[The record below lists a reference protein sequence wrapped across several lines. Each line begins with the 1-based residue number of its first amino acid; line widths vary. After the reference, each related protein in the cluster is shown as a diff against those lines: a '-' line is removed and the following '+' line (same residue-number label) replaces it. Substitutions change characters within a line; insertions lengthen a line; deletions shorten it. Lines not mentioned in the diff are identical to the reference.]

1 MATINEILADKGH
14 EVWSVAPDD
23 SVYHALEQLA
33 DKGIGALCVVDAD
46 GQLVGFFSER
56 DYARKVIL
64 KGKDSVNTPVAEIMA
79 RELVTVTPETT
90 VDECM
95 NLMTDHK
102 IRHLPVLDDGSLV
115 GLVSIGDLVKHI
127 IASQEQTISQLEQ
140 YIIS

>member
-1 MATINEILADKGH
+1 MTAIKEILDNKGH
-14 EVWSVAPDD
+14 AVWSVKPSD

-33 DKGIGALCVVDAD
+33 EKGIGALCVVDD
-46 GQLVGFFSER
+46 SGQLAGFFSER

-79 RELVTVTPETT
+79 TELVTVTPETS

-95 NLMTDHK
+95 NLMTDNK
-102 IRHLPVLDDGSLV
+102 IRHLPVLENGNLV

-127 IASQEQTISQLEQ
+127 IAHQEQTISQLEQ

>member
-1 MATINEILADKGH
+1 MGTIQEILLEKGGQ
-14 EVWSVAPDD
+14 VWSVKPGD

-33 DKGIGALCVVDAD
+33 DKGIGALCVVDD
-46 GQLVGFFSER
+46 NGKLVGFFSER

-64 KGKDSVNTPVAEIMA
+64 KGKDSVHTPVRDIMVTD
-79 RELVTVTPETT
+79 LVTVSPETT
-90 VDECM
+90 VEACM

-102 IRHLPVLDDGSLV
+102 IRHLPVLKGDQLV

>member
-1 MATINEILADKGH
+1 MTAINEILNNKGH
-14 EVWSVAPDD
+14 KVWSVRPDD

-33 DKGIGALCVVDAD
+33 EKGIGALCVVDDA

-64 KGKDSVNTPVAEIMA
+64 KGKDSVNTPVADIMA
-79 RELVTVTPETT
+79 TELVTVTPDTG

-102 IRHLPVLDDGSLV
+102 IRHLPVLDNGQLV

-127 IASQEQTISQLEQ
+127 IAHQEQTISQLEQ

>member
-1 MATINEILADKGH
+1 MTAINEILNNKGH
-14 EVWSVAPDD
+14 KVWSVRPDD
-23 SVYHALEQLA
+23 SVYHALEKLA
-33 DKGIGALCVVDAD
+33 EKGIGALCVVNDA

-64 KGKDSVNTPVAEIMA
+64 KGKDSVNTPVADIMA
-79 RELVTVTPETT
+79 TELVTVTPDTG

-102 IRHLPVLDDGSLV
+102 IRHLPVLDNGQLV

-127 IASQEQTISQLEQ
+127 IAHQEQTISQLEQ

>member
-1 MATINEILADKGH
+1 MTAINEILNNKGH
-14 EVWSVAPDD
+14 KVWSVRPDD

-33 DKGIGALCVVDAD
+33 EKGIGALCVVDDA

-64 KGKDSVNTPVAEIMA
+64 KGKDSVNTPVADIMA
-79 RELVTVTPETT
+79 TELVTVTPETS

-102 IRHLPVLDDGSLV
+102 IRHLPVLENGQLV

-127 IASQEQTISQLEQ
+127 IAQQEQTISQLEQ

>member
-1 MATINEILADKGH
+1 MTAIKEILDNKGH
-14 EVWSVAPDD
+14 AVWSVKPSD

-33 DKGIGALCVVDAD
+33 EKGIGALCVVDD
-46 GQLVGFFSER
+46 SGQLAGFFSER

-79 RELVTVTPETT
+79 TELVTVTPETS

-95 NLMTDHK
+95 NLMTDNK
-102 IRHLPVLDDGSLV
+102 IRHLPVLENENLV

-127 IASQEQTISQLEQ
+127 IAHQEQTISQLEQ